1 MSRIDGIIMDLKES
15 IEDFAHE
22 FKLLSL
28 KQEDLEIRIKQLE
41 EKEEVKA

>member
-22 FKLLSL
+22 FKLLNL
-28 KQEDLEIRIKQLE
+28 KQEDFEIRVKKLE
-41 EKEEVKA
+41 EKVKAK